1 MNKVNRVMKKHE
13 QQEPLITAVREW
25 VIQKQ
30 LTRVTLAEISI
41 SKIQRQFRI
50 GYNHASGIHE
60 MLEAEINTKI
70 SIIEE
75 HFT

>member
-1 MNKVNRVMKKHE
+1 MGN
-13 QQEPLITAVREW
+13 T
-25 VIQKQ
+25 KQ
-30 LTRVTLAEISI
+30 LTKVTLAEISI

-50 GYNHASGIHE
+50 GYNRASGIHE